1 MTSMALKRV
10 DRDRHGRGVRR
21 PTQTRVIKHGMRG
34 SYFNQVVD
42 ATCDWLQHSWPEEL
56 QDLNWSVR
64 DMPMISKDALSVK
77 RYAIREQTQSIIFYR
92 IPIQRM
98 QRSTGIKD
106 ERTRIE
112 QIVLDAVSELI
123 DKDPWELLDPN
134 RP

>member
-1 MTSMALKRV
+1 
-10 DRDRHGRGVRR
+10 
-21 PTQTRVIKHGMRG
+21 
-34 SYFNQVVD
+34 
-42 ATCDWLQHSWPEEL
+42 
-56 QDLNWSVR
+56 
-64 DMPMISKDALSVK
+64 MISKDALSVK